1 MCDQSYH
8 KSVQTKSLKHNC
20 NYSNTSF
27 RFQVSESDFQIFL
40 KDSGRYTPQ
49 TLWYNSVPYSMGHT
63 SCRRG
68 LCVWFML
75 LCVRSYAWG
84 LYVTLLSEFFNVL
97 NVNYNLRGASTRLML
112 PSFNLEYLHKS
123 WSYLTTNVE
132 MVYPLEL
139 ESVQTWPLLGARCFR
154 LWQGFNFAGL
164 LRIWVAGLDT

>member
-1 MCDQSYH
+1 M
-8 KSVQTKSLKHNC
+8 
-20 NYSNTSF
+20 
-27 RFQVSESDFQIFL
+27 
-40 KDSGRYTPQ
+40 
-49 TLWYNSVPYSMGHT
+49 
-63 SCRRG
+63 
-68 LCVWFML
+68 
-75 LCVRSYAWG
+75 
-84 LYVTLLSEFFNVL
+84 
-97 NVNYNLRGASTRLML
+97 NYNLRGASTRLML